1 MSCDTFPVVIVSAD
15 TGTGAEEEEEGR
27 VAAAAAAAA
36 ADDDDEGTG
45 KVVTASA
52 SASVFSTVPS
62 VGSWTGVPTGIDV
75 EVSPVTPEVP
85 KGTVPAHTL
94 SISVESSFT

>member
-27 VAAAAAAAA
+27 VAAAA
-36 ADDDDEGTG
+36 DDEGTG